1 MFTRGVIREPKG
13 VDSMRFVLIVL
24 DSVGIGEAPDSYKF
38 GDVGVNTIV
47 HVAEAK
53 GGLYMPNM
61 QRLGL
66 GSIERIEGVEPLEN
80 PHGCYGKM
88 QEASAGKD
96 TTSGHWE
103 MAGVIVSKPFPVY
116 PNGFPREIISEF
128 ERKIGRKVLG
138 NKPASGTVIIQE
150 LGEEHMRT
158 GYPIVYTSADSVFQI
173 AAHEDIIP
181 VEELYRMCEV
191 ARSILRGEHA
201 VGRVI
206 ARPFIGSPGNFRRT
220 EKRRDFSLLPIQPTV
235 LDYLKEAG
243 YDLCGVGKIEDIFA
257 HRGLTRSVHS
267 GSNAEGIDAI
277 KSFLEEHWEG
287 LLFANLIDFDM
298 LYGHRNDP
306 IGYGNALEYFDR
318 RLREIMELMDEDDV
332 LVITADHGCDPT
344 TPGTDH
350 TREYVPLIVAGNRIR
365 KGVNLGV
372 RRSYADVAKTID
384 EAFSLNKVRVGESFW
399 KNIKW

>member
-61 QRLGL
+61 QRLGV
-66 GSIERIEGVEPLEN
+66 GNIERIEGIEPLEN
-80 PHGCYGKM
+80 PYGCYGKM

-103 MAGVIVSKPFPVY
+103 IAGVVVSKPFPVY
-116 PNGFPREIISEF
+116 PNGFPGEIISEF

-206 ARPFIGSPGNFRRT
+206 ARPFIGSPGKFRRT
-220 EKRRDFSLLPIQPTV
+220 KKRRDFSLPPIQPTV

-243 YDLCGVGKIEDIFA
+243 YDVCGVGKIEDIFA

-267 GSNAEGIDAI
+267 GNNAEGIDAI
-277 KSFLEEHWEG
+277 KSFLKEHWEG

-306 IGYGNALEYFDR
+306 IGYGNALEYFDS
-318 RLREIMELMDEDDV
+318 RLPEIMELMDEDDI

-350 TREYVPLIVAGNRIR
+350 TREYVPLIVAGNCIR
-365 KGVNLGV
+365 KGVDLGV

-399 KNIKW
+399 KDIKW